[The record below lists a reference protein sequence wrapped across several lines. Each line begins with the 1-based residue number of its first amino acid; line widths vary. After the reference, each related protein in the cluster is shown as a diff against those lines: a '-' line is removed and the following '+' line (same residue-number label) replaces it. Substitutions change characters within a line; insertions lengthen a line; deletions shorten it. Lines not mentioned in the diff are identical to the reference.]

1 MPSVAPL
8 TINTFSVMLFSFPLI
23 HCVYCQLRS
32 ETSGRVATVEYNGPV
47 SRKGTMANQ
56 TPAAGTDIVL
66 VADDNA
72 SLRSKIGDYLAI
84 EDIRS
89 AEAGDGK
96 MALAEAMRV
105 HPSVVLLDIKMPA
118 LDGLSAA
125 KLIVELP
132 WRPKVILMS
141 GFDDS

>member
-1 MPSVAPL
+1 
-8 TINTFSVMLFSFPLI
+8 
-23 HCVYCQLRS
+23 
-32 ETSGRVATVEYNGPV
+32 
-47 SRKGTMANQ
+47 MANQ

-66 VADDNA
+66 AADDNA
-72 SLRSKIGDYLAI
+72 SLRSKIGDYLAM

-89 AEAGDGK
+89 VEAGDGK

-141 GFDDS
+141 GFDDSVRLANKAGLPVFAVLEKPVPLRMLARFVWAALEGGAANRLR

>member
-1 MPSVAPL
+1 
-8 TINTFSVMLFSFPLI
+8 
-23 HCVYCQLRS
+23 
-32 ETSGRVATVEYNGPV
+32 
-47 SRKGTMANQ
+47 MANQ

-72 SLRSKIGDYLAI
+72 SLRSKIGDYLAM

-89 AEAGDGK
+89 VEAGDGK

-141 GFDDS
+141 GFDDSVRLANKAGLPVFAVLEKPAPLMMLARFVWAALEGGAANRLR

>member
-1 MPSVAPL
+1 
-8 TINTFSVMLFSFPLI
+8 
-23 HCVYCQLRS
+23 
-32 ETSGRVATVEYNGPV
+32 
-47 SRKGTMANQ
+47 MANQ

-72 SLRSKIGDYLAI
+72 SLRSKIGDYLAM

-89 AEAGDGK
+89 VEAGDGK
-96 MALAEAMRV
+96 MALAEAMRAR
-105 HPSVVLLDIKMPA
+105 PFVVLLDIKMPA

-141 GFDDS
+141 GFDDSVRLANKAGLPVFAVLEKPVPLRMLARFVWAALEGGAANRLR

>member
-1 MPSVAPL
+1 
-8 TINTFSVMLFSFPLI
+8 
-23 HCVYCQLRS
+23 
-32 ETSGRVATVEYNGPV
+32 
-47 SRKGTMANQ
+47 MANQ

-72 SLRSKIGDYLAI
+72 SLRSKIGDYLAM

-89 AEAGDGK
+89 VEAGDGK

-141 GFDDS
+141 GFDDSVRLANKAGLPVFAVLEKPVPLRMLARFVWAALEGGAANRLR

>member
-1 MPSVAPL
+1 
-8 TINTFSVMLFSFPLI
+8 
-23 HCVYCQLRS
+23 
-32 ETSGRVATVEYNGPV
+32 
-47 SRKGTMANQ
+47 MANQ

-72 SLRSKIGDYLAI
+72 SLRSKIGDYLTM

-89 AEAGDGK
+89 VEGGDGK
-96 MALAEAMRV
+96 MAFAEAMRA

-141 GFDDS
+141 GFDACVRLAN

>member
-1 MPSVAPL
+1 
-8 TINTFSVMLFSFPLI
+8 
-23 HCVYCQLRS
+23 
-32 ETSGRVATVEYNGPV
+32 
-47 SRKGTMANQ
+47 MANQ

-72 SLRSKIGDYLAI
+72 SLRSRIGDYLAM

-141 GFDDS
+141 GFDDSVRLANKAGLPVFAVLEKPVPLRMLARFVWAALEGGAANRLR

>member
-1 MPSVAPL
+1 
-8 TINTFSVMLFSFPLI
+8 
-23 HCVYCQLRS
+23 
-32 ETSGRVATVEYNGPV
+32 
-47 SRKGTMANQ
+47 MANQ

-72 SLRSKIGDYLAI
+72 SLRTKIGDYLAM

-89 AEAGDGK
+89 VEAGDGK

-141 GFDDS
+141 GFDDSVRLANKAGLPVFAVLEKPVPLRMLARFVWAALEGGAANRLR

>member
-1 MPSVAPL
+1 
-8 TINTFSVMLFSFPLI
+8 
-23 HCVYCQLRS
+23 
-32 ETSGRVATVEYNGPV
+32 
-47 SRKGTMANQ
+47 MANQ

-72 SLRSKIGDYLAI
+72 SLRSKIGDYLAM

-89 AEAGDGK
+89 VEAGDGK

-141 GFDDS
+141 GFDDSVRLANKAGLPVFAVLEKPVPLRMLARFVWAVLEGGAANRLR

>member
-1 MPSVAPL
+1 
-8 TINTFSVMLFSFPLI
+8 
-23 HCVYCQLRS
+23 
-32 ETSGRVATVEYNGPV
+32 
-47 SRKGTMANQ
+47 MANQ

-72 SLRSKIGDYLAI
+72 SLRSKIGDYLAM

-89 AEAGDGK
+89 VEAGDGK

-132 WRPKVILMS
+132 WRSKVILMS
-141 GFDDS
+141 GFDDSVRLANKAGLPVFAVLEKPVPLRMLARFVWAALEGGAANRLR

>member
-1 MPSVAPL
+1 
-8 TINTFSVMLFSFPLI
+8 
-23 HCVYCQLRS
+23 
-32 ETSGRVATVEYNGPV
+32 
-47 SRKGTMANQ
+47 MANQ

-66 VADDNA
+66 AADDNA
-72 SLRSKIGDYLAI
+72 SLRSKIGDYLAM

-89 AEAGDGK
+89 VEAGDGK

-141 GFDDS
+141 GFDDSVRLANKAGLPVFAVLEKSVPLRMLARFVWAALEGGAANRLR

>member
-1 MPSVAPL
+1 
-8 TINTFSVMLFSFPLI
+8 
-23 HCVYCQLRS
+23 
-32 ETSGRVATVEYNGPV
+32 
-47 SRKGTMANQ
+47 MANQ

-72 SLRSKIGDYLAI
+72 PLRSKIGDYLAM

-89 AEAGDGK
+89 VEAGDGK

-141 GFDDS
+141 GFDDSVRLANKAGLPVFAVLEKPVPLRMLARFVWAALEGGAANRLR

>member
-1 MPSVAPL
+1 
-8 TINTFSVMLFSFPLI
+8 
-23 HCVYCQLRS
+23 
-32 ETSGRVATVEYNGPV
+32 
-47 SRKGTMANQ
+47 MANQ

-72 SLRSKIGDYLAI
+72 SLRSKIGDYLAM

-89 AEAGDGK
+89 VEAGDGK

-105 HPSVVLLDIKMPA
+105 HPSVVLLDTKMPA

-141 GFDDS
+141 RFDDSVRLANKAGLPVFAVLEKPAPLRMLARFVWAALEGGAANRLR

>member
-1 MPSVAPL
+1 
-8 TINTFSVMLFSFPLI
+8 
-23 HCVYCQLRS
+23 
-32 ETSGRVATVEYNGPV
+32 
-47 SRKGTMANQ
+47 MANQ

-66 VADDNA
+66 AADDNA
-72 SLRSKIGDYLAI
+72 SLRSRIGDYLAM

-89 AEAGDGK
+89 VEAGDGK

-105 HPSVVLLDIKMPA
+105 LPSVVLLDIKMPA

-141 GFDDS
+141 GFDDSVRLANKAGLPVFAVLEKPVPLRMLARFVWAALEGGAANRLR

>member
-1 MPSVAPL
+1 
-8 TINTFSVMLFSFPLI
+8 
-23 HCVYCQLRS
+23 
-32 ETSGRVATVEYNGPV
+32 
-47 SRKGTMANQ
+47 MANQ
-56 TPAAGTDIVL
+56 TPAADTDIVL

-72 SLRSKIGDYLAI
+72 SLRSKIGDYLAM

-89 AEAGDGK
+89 VEAGDGK

-141 GFDDS
+141 GFDDSVRLANKAGLPVFAVLEKPVPLRMLARFVWAALEGGAANRLR

>member
-1 MPSVAPL
+1 M
-8 TINTFSVMLFSFPLI
+8 
-23 HCVYCQLRS
+23 
-32 ETSGRVATVEYNGPV
+32 
-47 SRKGTMANQ
+47 
-56 TPAAGTDIVL
+56 
-66 VADDNA
+66 
-72 SLRSKIGDYLAI
+72 

-89 AEAGDGK
+89 VEAGNGK
-96 MALAEAMRV
+96 MTLAEAMRV

-141 GFDDS
+141 VSMIASASPTKPVFLCLPCSKNRRRFGCLPASSGRRSKAALPTAYAEPPAPAAWISRCRASVAAKSASLFGEGKYCAADAV